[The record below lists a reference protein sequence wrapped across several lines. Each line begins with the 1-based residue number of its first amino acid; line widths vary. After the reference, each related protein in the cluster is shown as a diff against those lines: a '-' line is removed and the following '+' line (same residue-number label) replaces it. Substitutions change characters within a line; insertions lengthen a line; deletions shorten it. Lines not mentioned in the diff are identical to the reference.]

1 LRAVV
6 FGQSGLQKDAYLE
19 EARRLAAPE
28 HDFKIV
34 NLGDRMCAVDPG
46 KRDPQLYPS
55 LPVYEREALRNHAL
69 EKIIREVKSKPKKDY
84 VLNAHAVFKT
94 DSGLVPATG
103 ASLISKFAPE
113 VVIVMID
120 DFHYVHRRLQQTPY
134 ADLSLREILEW
145 RDQEI
150 VAARV
155 IAQEL
160 FGAGGDLQS
169 RFFLL
174 ARGHHPR
181 VLLRLLYERDKR
193 LRIYASFA
201 MTNAT
206 SDEQKKIS
214 EFKAH
219 LAEKHVVFD
228 PAKIVERGMITLA
241 GSVIEEMAERV
252 GSAEAVRSAHGSL
265 VEALSN
271 LDVKHPNFV
280 MRKNFVPTEV
290 LPGLGDLV
298 YRPTSRD
305 GDQREDKLGQELLEP
320 YTYPLDEVDAL
331 QAAVDGQIHGRDY
344 MMIDQSDVV
353 CALVSAK
360 SDGKTPN
367 ISAGSQTELTYAK
380 QTLKGR
386 FVVWGGDM
394 SKLSPWV
401 ENKKFVFKTL
411 DDLEKALDNRARKL
425 SRNIRPPAR
434 TKG

>member
-1 LRAVV
+1 LKAVV

-19 EARRLAAPE
+19 EARKLALSE
-28 HDFKIV
+28 GRDFTIL

-46 KRDPQLYPS
+46 QRDPQLYPS

-69 EKIIREVKSKPKKDY
+69 EKILREVKSKPKKDY
-84 VLNAHAVFKT
+84 VLNAHAVFRT

-103 ASLISKFAPE
+103 ASLISKFQPD

-120 DFHYVHRRLQQTPY
+120 DFHYVHRRLQLTPY
-134 ADLSLREILEW
+134 AGLSLREILEW

-160 FGAGGDLQS
+160 FGAGRDLQS

-181 VLLRLLYERDKR
+181 VLFRLFYERDKR

-206 SDEQKKIS
+206 PEESKRIS
-214 EFKAH
+214 EFKAR

-228 PAKIVERGMITLA
+228 PAKIAERAMIALA
-241 GSVIEEMAERV
+241 GSVIEEMAERART
-252 GSAEAVRSAHGSL
+252 AEAVRTAYGL
-265 VEALSN
+265 LIKALTE
-271 LDVKHPNFV
+271 LDVEHPNFK
-280 MRKNFVPTEV
+280 MRESFVPTEV
-290 LPGLGDLV
+290 LPGLGDLA
-298 YRPTSRD
+298 YQPTGRD
-305 GDQREDKLGQELLEP
+305 KEQREDQIGPGLFDA
-320 YTYPLDEVDAL
+320 YTYPLDEIDAL
-331 QAAVDGQIHGRDY
+331 QAAVDGQIYSRDY
-344 MMIDQSDVV
+344 LMIDQSDVV

-360 SDGKTPN
+360 PDGKTPN
-367 ISAGSQTELTYAK
+367 ISAGSQAELNYAK

-386 FVVWGGDM
+386 FVVWSGDM

-411 DDLEKALDNRARKL
+411 DELEKALDNRARRL
-425 SRNIRPPAR
+425 SKSPSH
-434 TKG
+434 

>member
-1 LRAVV
+1 MRAVV
-6 FGQSGLQKDAYLE
+6 FGQSGLQKDAFLE
-19 EARRLAAPE
+19 EARGLAASKGK
-28 HDFKIV
+28 DFKIL
-34 NLGDRMCAVDPG
+34 NLGDRMCAIDSG

-55 LPVYEREALRNHAL
+55 LPVYERETLRNHAL
-69 EKIIREVKSKPKKDY
+69 EEIVREVKSNPKKDY
-84 VLNAHAVFKT
+84 VLNAHAVFRT

-103 ASLISKFAPE
+103 ASLISKFNPE
-113 VVIVMID
+113 VVIVMVD
-120 DFHYVHRRLQQTPY
+120 DFHYVHRRLLQTPY
-134 ADLSLREILEW
+134 AGLSLREILEW

-160 FGAGGDLQS
+160 FKAGSDLQS

-181 VLLRLLYERDKR
+181 VLFRLLYERDKK

-206 SDEQKKIS
+206 PEELKRIN
-214 EFKAH
+214 EFKAR

-228 PAKIVERGMITLA
+228 PAKIVERGMIALA

-252 GSAEAVRSAHGSL
+252 GAAEAVRKAHGSL
-265 VEALSN
+265 IDALTK
-271 LDVKHPNFV
+271 LDIEHPNFV
-280 MRKNFVPTEV
+280 MRKSFVPTEV

-298 YRPTSRD
+298 YTPTDRD
-305 GDQREDKLGQELLEP
+305 QKQREDQIAPALFDP
-320 YTYPLDEVDAL
+320 YTYPLDEINAL
-331 QAAVDGQIHGRDY
+331 QAAVDGQIYSRDY
-344 MMIDQSDVV
+344 LLIDQSDVV

-360 SDGKTPN
+360 PDGKTPD
-367 ISAGSQTELTYAK
+367 ISAGSQSELSYAK
-380 QTLKGR
+380 QTLKDR

-411 DDLEKALDNRARKL
+411 DELEKALDNRARKR
-425 SRNIRPPAR
+425 STPSAH
-434 TKG
+434 